1 MAGLLALAPLTGEKH
16 VANLNAEKLCQG
28 QSLVKLIAHKHL
40 VKSKKMIN

>member
-1 MAGLLALAPLTGEKH
+1 MAGLLALAPFTEEKH
-16 VANLNAEKLCQG
+16 AANLNAEKLRQG